1 MTQKTQRESR
11 RLLFVQ
17 SLNLR
22 MLPKE
27 NLLSWSILKVKA
39 SWIKTGGVALK
50 NPKKNPCQLWGLT
63 GKT

>member
-17 SLNLR
+17 SLNQR

-39 SWIKTGGVALK
+39 SWLKTGGVALK
-50 NPKKNPCQLWGLT
+50 NPKKIPVSFG
-63 GKT
+63 G